1 MYKIFKSNEI
11 KEIEKK
17 ISIPDKKI
25 EPQKKAKVNVDVEC
39 NSEEAKKLFDSII
52 EEAQEEAD
60 RIFESTSSLLE
71 TKRHAI
77 ISDAKEDAI
86 QIKNSAELEANS
98 IIEKAKAEAISI
110 KENAY
115 LEGLQE
121 GINQKS
127 EAVDKII
134 SDIEKK
140 IKELYISEKN
150 YFEKYANELKSL
162 SIEIAE
168 KVIYSKISENE
179 LVLNNLVKT
188 TMKMIKDA
196 KWVTIEISSK
206 LPDLAKSLEKEML
219 KGDLA
224 KKLEIHLLEDYD
236 EGTVVIQSPDRLIDA
251 SVKTQIHN
259 IKDSLGETLNE
270 KYNT

>member
-11 KEIEKK
+11 KEVEKK

-25 EPQKKAKVNVDVEC
+25 EPPKKAKVNVDVEC

-140 IKELYISEKN
+140 IKELYISEK
-150 YFEKYANELKSL
+150 
-162 SIEIAE
+162 
-168 KVIYSKISENE
+168 
-179 LVLNNLVKT
+179 
-188 TMKMIKDA
+188 
-196 KWVTIEISSK
+196 K
-206 LPDLAKSLEKEML
+206 LF
-219 KGDLA
+219 
-224 KKLEIHLLEDYD
+224 
-236 EGTVVIQSPDRLIDA
+236 
-251 SVKTQIHN
+251 
-259 IKDSLGETLNE
+259 
-270 KYNT
+270 

>member
-86 QIKNSAELEANS
+86 QIKNSAESEANS
-98 IIEKAKAEAISI
+98 IIEKAKLEAISGAASPLNTSVQTLSTAA
-110 KENAY
+110 KY
-115 LEGLQE
+115 LPTP
-121 GINQKS
+121 S
-127 EAVDKII
+127 
-134 SDIEKK
+134 
-140 IKELYISEKN
+140 
-150 YFEKYANELKSL
+150 ANVPSICSLVTLPDRIASRGVAFQSYSL
-162 SIEIAE
+162 SLRI
-168 KVIYSKISENE
+168 VPS
-179 LVLNNLVKT
+179 
-188 TMKMIKDA
+188 
-196 KWVTIEISSK
+196 VT
-206 LPDLAKSLEKEML
+206 AT
-219 KGDLA
+219 A
-224 KKLEIHLLEDYD
+224 
-236 EGTVVIQSPDRLIDA
+236 
-251 SVKTQIHN
+251 
-259 IKDSLGETLNE
+259 
-270 KYNT
+270 

>member
-11 KEIEKK
+11 KEVEKK

-25 EPQKKAKVNVDVEC
+25 EPPKKAKVNVDVEC

-140 IKELYISEKN
+140 IRNYI
-150 YFEKYANELKSL
+150 YLK
-162 SIEIAE
+162 
-168 KVIYSKISENE
+168 
-179 LVLNNLVKT
+179 KT
-188 TMKMIKDA
+188 T
-196 KWVTIEISSK
+196 
-206 LPDLAKSLEKEML
+206 L
-219 KGDLA
+219 KNM
-224 KKLEIHLLEDYD
+224 
-236 EGTVVIQSPDRLIDA
+236 QMS
-251 SVKTQIHN
+251 
-259 IKDSLGETLNE
+259 
-270 KYNT
+270 

>member
-1 MYKIFKSNEI
+1 
-11 KEIEKK
+11 
-17 ISIPDKKI
+17 
-25 EPQKKAKVNVDVEC
+25 
-39 NSEEAKKLFDSII
+39 
-52 EEAQEEAD
+52 
-60 RIFESTSSLLE
+60 
-71 TKRHAI
+71 
-77 ISDAKEDAI
+77 
-86 QIKNSAELEANS
+86 
-98 IIEKAKAEAISI
+98 
-110 KENAY
+110 
-115 LEGLQE
+115 
-121 GINQKS
+121 
-127 EAVDKII
+127 
-134 SDIEKK
+134 
-140 IKELYISEKN
+140 LYISEKN

-206 LPDLAKSLEKEML
+206 LPELAKSLEKEML